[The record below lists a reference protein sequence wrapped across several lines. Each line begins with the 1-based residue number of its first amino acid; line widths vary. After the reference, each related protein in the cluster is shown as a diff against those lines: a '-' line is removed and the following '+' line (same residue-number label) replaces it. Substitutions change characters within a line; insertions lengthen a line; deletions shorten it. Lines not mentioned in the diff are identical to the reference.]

1 LEATREG
8 QVDFPGRL
16 HQLGTSFPRKYTHTK
31 DIKDLNEAI
40 DFSKRVVNAEDGTD
54 HHRAEFLQN
63 VGYYLEKR
71 AYLTDSKEDE
81 LEAIGF
87 YREAIVQTQ
96 SAVKT
101 RIEAARR
108 AITLYMMHE
117 DWKQAYETAGIAI
130 KLMPELILRSLQNAD
145 KEELLPGVSGLSSDA
160 AGLVLQLGKGPAM
173 ALSMLERGRGM
184 LAAALDDLHTDIDA
198 LKDKLPDM
206 SIKFVALRNTLSQ
219 DEKPHASGDLA
230 WNQGSSQRHEAGE
243 EFDKLMNQIRE
254 PNSYSAWF

>member
-145 KEELLPGVSGLSSDA
+145 KEELLPGVSDLSSDA